1 MHNFHF
7 PVVDLGLELP
17 ILHNMQDDAL
27 PPTADNQPVF
37 SLSELSQSL
46 KQTIESVYDHV
57 RVRAEISRPTR
68 AASGHVY
75 FTLKDDTATLD
86 AVCWKTMAGRLK
98 VEPEEGLEV
107 IVTGKLTTY
116 PGRSKY
122 QIVVQDI
129 ELAGEGALLKQLEE
143 RRRRLAAEGL
153 FDEGRKKPLPP
164 LPRVI
169 GVVTSPTGAVI
180 RDILH
185 RLEERFPVRVLL
197 WPVLVQGQRA
207 EEEITAAIQGFDSLI
222 DAPHPDIPVPDLLI
236 VARGGGSL
244 EDLMAFNAE
253 AVVRAV
259 AACRLPV
266 ISAVGHETDTT
277 LIDFAADRRAP
288 TPTAAA
294 EMATPVAAELRARLS
309 EMEARLS
316 RSTEQIIERARDRVR
331 GLDRALGDPEMLLAT
346 KSQRLDLALASID
359 RAMDSHLTH
368 RKAGLDLLGERL
380 LSPESQMTS
389 AAIRLNELDA
399 RSIDALMRRFTRLQ
413 AKLSH
418 LVERLPS
425 PASQLAAANTRLDL
439 AAQKID
445 TMIDGSLM
453 RSESRL
459 GQASRLLEAS
469 SFQKVLN
476 RGFALI
482 TGPDAQV
489 MRSADQYGTGTEITV
504 RLGDGQRQ
512 AVLGNGGG
520 GDGEQRKARQKS
532 NPRSPASGND
542 KGQQDLF

>member
-1 MHNFHF
+1 
-7 PVVDLGLELP
+7 
-17 ILHNMQDDAL
+17 MQDDAL

-459 GQASRLLEAS
+459 GQASRLLEAA